1 MDLKL
6 LSSHIWISSFFALQ
20 VCNTYPP
27 EIVVPRAANKA
38 TVIGS
43 SRFRSR
49 GRIPVLSY
57 LYKENNVSC
66 SLSIVLG
73 VGGDGRGSS
82 SSERKECDDY

>member
-1 MDLKL
+1 MNLKL
-6 LSSHIWISSFFALQ
+6 ISSHIWISSFFSLQ

-66 SLSIVLG
+66 SLSVVLG
-73 VGGDGRGSS
+73 VEGEGRGSPP
-82 SSERKECDDY
+82 SERKKCDYY